1 MLPRMKVIGIVLIV
15 LGLLGLVYQ
24 GITYTT
30 REKIIDIGPIEAS
43 ADVEKTR
50 SIPPIASGAAVAVGL
65 VLLVAGR
72 RRA

>member
-1 MLPRMKVIGIVLIV
+1 MKAIGIVLIV

-50 SIPPIASGAAVAVGL
+50 SIPPIASGAAVVVGL
-65 VLLVAGR
+65 VLLVADR

>member
-1 MLPRMKVIGIVLIV
+1 MKAIGIVLIV

-50 SIPPIASGAAVAVGL
+50 SIPPLASGAAVLVGL
-65 VLLVAGR
+65 VLIVADR

>member
-1 MLPRMKVIGIVLIV
+1 MKAIGIVLIV

-24 GITYTT
+24 GVTYTT

-50 SIPPIASGAAVAVGL
+50 SIPPIASGAAVLVGL

>member
-1 MLPRMKVIGIVLIV
+1 MKAIGIVLIV

-50 SIPPIASGAAVAVGL
+50 AIPPIASGAAVVVGL
-65 VLLVAGR
+65 VLLVADR

>member
-1 MLPRMKVIGIVLIV
+1 MKVIGIVLIV
-15 LGLLGLVYQ
+15 LGLLGFVYQ

-43 ADVEKTR
+43 ADVEKTQT
-50 SIPPIASGAAVAVGL
+50 IPPIASGAAVLVGL
-65 VLLVAGR
+65 VLLVADR